1 MSVVHC
7 AAFHQS
13 KNATRW
19 SEGKLVITS
28 FLADLSGSGWVGGE
42 GAERERERERQRQR
56 QRQRQTDRQTE
67 KETERK
73 RDRERQR
80 QRDRE
85 NK

>member
-42 GAERERERERQRQR
+42 GAERERERERE
-56 QRQRQTDRQTE
+56 TE
-67 KETERK
+67 TETETETERE
-73 RDRERQR
+73 RETFDTDTLLFQT
-80 QRDRE
+80 
-85 NK
+85 KSITVW